1 MSRAPGPEELYR
13 IMMQGHGRRA
23 SRPRVEEY
31 LETIHELEK
40 VVGWVRIKDLSAVLN
55 VKPSSATKAVRR
67 LSEKGLVIYEKY
79 RGARLSEAGRRL
91 VHSLGR
97 KHAVIA
103 ELLTELGLDGSEA
116 QAEAER
122 LEHVVS
128 ERVVRAMEAFLERYR
143 NLLARCSDA

>member
-1 MSRAPGPEELYR
+1 MARVPEPEELYR
-13 IMMQGHGRRA
+13 MMMQGHGRRA

-55 VKPSSATKAVRR
+55 VKPSSATKAVKR
-67 LSEKGLVIYEKY
+67 LSEEGLVVYEKY

-97 KHAVIA
+97 KHTVIA
-103 ELLTELGLDGSEA
+103 ELLTELGLDRSEA

-143 NLLARCSDA
+143 TLLARCSDA